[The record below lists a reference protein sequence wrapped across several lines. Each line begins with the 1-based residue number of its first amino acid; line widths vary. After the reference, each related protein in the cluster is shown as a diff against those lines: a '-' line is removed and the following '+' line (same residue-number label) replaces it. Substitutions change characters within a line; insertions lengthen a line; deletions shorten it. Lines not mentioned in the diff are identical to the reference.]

1 MLEIFKKWDLFL
13 AATKN
18 LGFRWE
24 KHLHRIL
31 WNLSIWRWLAAFFL
45 NHLHLK
51 PIQTNTSCIN
61 VWGDHFSYHSYDQKG
76 VPNRGWFLTIG
87 SAFGSL
93 TVASFTHR
101 SWKTRHR
108 SVWHQRGKK
117 GIWFACTHTDT
128 YTYIYIYTLHT
139 EWASILI
146 FWRPMCYPTW
156 TIPRSCDEVTL
167 HNSSP
172 EPEKNIHK
180 HPRMSRHE
188 PEIPWLTG

>member
-1 MLEIFKKWDLFL
+1 MGSTFFSSNQEHGIQMRKTPSQNFMEPFHMEMI
-13 AATKN
+13 
-18 LGFRWE
+18 G
-24 KHLHRIL
+24 RI
-31 WNLSIWRWLAAFFL
+31 FL

-117 GIWFACTHTDT
+117 GI
-128 YTYIYIYTLHT
+128 
-139 EWASILI
+139 
-146 FWRPMCYPTW
+146 
-156 TIPRSCDEVTL
+156 
-167 HNSSP
+167 
-172 EPEKNIHK
+172 
-180 HPRMSRHE
+180 
-188 PEIPWLTG
+188 

>member
-1 MLEIFKKWDLFL
+1 M
-13 AATKN
+13 
-18 LGFRWE
+18 GFRWE

-128 YTYIYIYTLHT
+128 YTYIYIYIYTHITHRMGIYLDLLEADVLSHLNHT
-139 EWASILI
+139 KIL
-146 FWRPMCYPTW
+146 WW
-156 TIPRSCDEVTL
+156 G
-167 HNSSP
+167 NSSQLFSGTR
-172 EPEKNIHK
+172 KK
-180 HPRMSRHE
+180 HP
-188 PEIPWLTG
+188 